1 MNEVQIFNNDSFG
14 QVRVIQENGEP
25 MFCLPDVCQALALT
39 NPAMVRTRLGK
50 GVSSTY
56 TLQTTGGSQAV
67 IFINE
72 DGLYDV
78 ILDSRKPEAKKF
90 RKWVTSDVLP
100 SIRKTGGYMLTT
112 ENDTPDTIMAKAILI
127 AQQKINEQEQRI
139 ANQSKQI
146 EEAAPKVLFA
156 DAVATSRQSC
166 LISEL
171 AKLLKQNGID
181 IGQNRL
187 FIFLRKR
194 GYLGSKGEYYNAP
207 TQRSMEMGLF
217 EIKKTAI
224 NKPDGTIIT
233 SSTTKVTGKGQIY
246 FVNKFLTSWA
256 I

>member
-1 MNEVQIFNNDSFG
+1 MNEVRIFEHDSFG
-14 QVRVIQENGEP
+14 QVRVINEENKP
-25 MFCLPDVCQALALT
+25 LFCAIDVAKI
-39 NPAMVRTRLGK
+39 LGYSNQSDAILRHCK
-50 GVSSTY
+50 GVVKRD
-56 TLQTTGGSQAV
+56 TLTDGGIQKASY
-67 IFINE
+67 IPE
-72 DGLYDV
+72 SDV
-78 ILDSRKPEAKKF
+78 YRLVMRSKLPEAERF
-90 RKWVTSDVLP
+90 QDWVCEDILP